1 MFGVSMCFHFLKDW
15 GGAVKAFKN
24 PHLVEKA
31 WSKEPE
37 SLVLAPAS
45 SYELEHIPS
54 SMCTEDWTGGLS
66 SWGNFSCGSQVQL
79 DSLLL

>member
-1 MFGVSMCFHFLKDW
+1 MISVSKRFCGGGGVK
-15 GGAVKAFKN
+15 VFKN

-54 SMCTEDWTGGLS
+54 SMYTEDWAGRFVSTGQFQLWLS
-66 SWGNFSCGSQVQL
+66 SPT
-79 DSLLL
+79 